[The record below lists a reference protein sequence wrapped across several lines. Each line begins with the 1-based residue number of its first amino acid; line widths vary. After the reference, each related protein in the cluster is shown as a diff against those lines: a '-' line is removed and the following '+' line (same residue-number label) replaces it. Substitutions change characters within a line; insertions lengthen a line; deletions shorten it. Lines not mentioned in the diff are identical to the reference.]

1 MSTTPMRNPIELRKI
16 GLRALNAA
24 LGQDDAQAFL
34 RQYIGSGDFTTE
46 RHELHKR
53 SFEEVKADITRLQ
66 NERAATMKIEPRAGT
81 VMTRTR

>member
-1 MSTTPMRNPIELRKI
+1 MSTATMCNPIELRKT

-24 LGQDDAQAFL
+24 LGQDGAQAFL
-34 RQYIGSGDFTTE
+34 MQYSGSGDFTTE

-66 NERAATMKIEPRAGT
+66 EERAATMKIEPRT
-81 VMTRTR
+81 KRVS